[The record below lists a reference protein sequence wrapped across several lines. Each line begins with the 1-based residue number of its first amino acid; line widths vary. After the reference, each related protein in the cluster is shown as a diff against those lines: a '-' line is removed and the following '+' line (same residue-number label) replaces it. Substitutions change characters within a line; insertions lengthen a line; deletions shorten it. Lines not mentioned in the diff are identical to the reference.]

1 MPKNNRKNV
10 TRKNRNNRNN
20 RGPAAR
26 KDGGAKIPAV
36 GSKVQVWNGTAKHT
50 SGGLRKGD
58 LMKNKGRIV
67 SKKKH
72 AAGKKAIKHL
82 IKLGYKAKKGTF
94 KLFKKG
100 KRGGFADDASGVP
113 MGFED
118 MSGAAGFKNM
128 I

>member
-1 MPKNNRKNV
+1 MVKNICIKYKMPNQARKNR
-10 TRKNRNNRNN
+10 TRKNRNER
-20 RGPAAR
+20 RG
-26 KDGGAKIPAV
+26 GGVPAV

-50 SGGLRKGD
+50 SGGLTKKD
-58 LMKNKGRIV
+58 LMRHKNRIV

>member
-1 MPKNNRKNV
+1 M
-10 TRKNRNNRNN
+10 RKNRTQ
-20 RGPAAR
+20 R
-26 KDGGAKIPAV
+26 KDRNERKNGGAMTV
-36 GSKVQVWNGTAKHT
+36 GSKVQVWNGTAKRT
-50 SGGLRKGD
+50 SGGLLKKD
-58 LMKNKGRIV
+58 LMRHKNRIV

-82 IKLGYKAKKGTF
+82 VKLGYKAKKGTF

-100 KRGGFADDASGVP
+100 KRGGFADASGVAGFQDASGA

-128 I
+128 L

>member
-10 TRKNRNNRNN
+10 TRKNRNNRVN
-20 RGPAAR
+20 RVNR
-26 KDGGAKIPAV
+26 VNGGANVPAV

-100 KRGGFADDASGVP
+100 KRGGFAEDASGA
-113 MGFED
+113 GFED

>member
-1 MPKNNRKNV
+1 MANM
-10 TRKNRNNRNN
+10 RKNRTQ
-20 RGPAAR
+20 R
-26 KDGGAKIPAV
+26 KDRKDRKNGGGVPAV

-50 SGGLRKGD
+50 SGGLTKKD
-58 LMKNKGRIV
+58 LMRHKNRIV

-82 IKLGYKAKKGTF
+82 VKLGYKAKKGTF

-100 KRGGFADDASGVP
+100 KRGGFADVSGAAAFEDMSGAS
-113 MGFED
+113 GFED

-128 I
+128 L